1 MGSNMPH
8 RRIAIVVPA
17 TIMKL
22 QLLVDLQSMKIEIVK
37 MRTILIKM
45 ELFIT
50 TCTRRTVE
58 ERKSVTTD
66 VAPHRNCKVSTA
78 SVVRDR

>member
-22 QLLVDLQSMKIEIVK
+22 ELLLFVNLRSKKIEIVQVC
-37 MRTILIKM
+37 TILIRM
-45 ELFIT
+45 DIF
-50 TCTRRTVE
+50 
-58 ERKSVTTD
+58 
-66 VAPHRNCKVSTA
+66 VALTI
-78 SVVRDR
+78 D

>member
-22 QLLVDLQSMKIEIVK
+22 QLLVDLRSMKIEIVK

-45 ELFIT
+45 DIF
-50 TCTRRTVE
+50 
-58 ERKSVTTD
+58 
-66 VAPHRNCKVSTA
+66 VALTI
-78 SVVRDR
+78 D

>member
-1 MGSNMPH
+1 MPH

-22 QLLVDLQSMKIEIVK
+22 QLLVNLRSKKIEIVQ

-45 ELFIT
+45 DIF
-50 TCTRRTVE
+50 
-58 ERKSVTTD
+58 
-66 VAPHRNCKVSTA
+66 VALTI
-78 SVVRDR
+78 D